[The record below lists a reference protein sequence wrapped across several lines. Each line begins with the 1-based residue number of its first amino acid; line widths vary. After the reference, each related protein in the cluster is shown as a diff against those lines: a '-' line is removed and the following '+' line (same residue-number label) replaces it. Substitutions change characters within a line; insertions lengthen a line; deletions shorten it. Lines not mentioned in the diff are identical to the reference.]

1 MLIHQWNNNCIS
13 RNYTTVL
20 ICFTLYR
27 FNTKSQWKHWKV
39 SRQDS
44 LKKHSY
50 WCVSICYHELHVYD
64 KNDKRAFKNLCPI
77 PLFLNNKI
85 CSHQKQ
91 DSKSLGR
98 NLQTTQARYHLEL
111 TFYDFKGFH
120 CGMFNELLES
130 VLSTLSYWR
139 LSSFFRFF
147 YSLSCLIGFFFFK
160 SQ

>member
-1 MLIHQWNNNCIS
+1 MYFSQLYNGIDMF
-13 RNYTTVL
+13 YTLSFQYEIPVK
-20 ICFTLYR
+20 TLKGVETR
-27 FNTKSQWKHWKV
+27 FI
-39 SRQDS
+39 
-44 LKKHSY
+44 KKHSY
-50 WCVSICYHELHVYD
+50 WCVSISYHELHVYD

-77 PLFLNNKI
+77 PLFSNNKI

-98 NLQTTQARYHLEL
+98 NRQTTQARYHLEL
-111 TFYDFKGFH
+111 TFYDFKGIH
-120 CGMFNELLES
+120 CGMFNELLDS